1 MPNEQLEW
9 TWDPQKGRAN
19 RRKHGVSFAEAVIA
33 LEDPLAIT
41 VPDETRAEE
50 RFVTMGQDSERR
62 LIVVVWLPREPGG
75 RIISA
80 RKATPRERRRY
91 EEKP

>member
-1 MPNEQLEW
+1 VPNERAEW
-9 TWDPQKGRAN
+9 TWDLQKARAN
-19 RRKHGVSFAEAVIA
+19 RRKHGVSFAEAIVA
-33 LEDPLAIT
+33 LQDPLATT
-41 VPDETRAEE
+41 VTDEARAEE
-50 RFVTMGQDSERR
+50 RFVTIGQDSEGR

-80 RKATPRERRRY
+80 RKATPRERRSY